1 MIETCG
7 KMNKSFFF
15 ETTNMTEVKLTMN
28 DQWMVPYKVDS
39 FHVDQKSKMTATA
52 GKSLKQDSYVKNV
65 SKNYLGQKKKYVFTV
80 TRPTLFF
87 SRRP

>member
-52 GKSLKQDSYVKNV
+52 GTSLK
-65 SKNYLGQKKKYVFTV
+65 
-80 TRPTLFF
+80 
-87 SRRP
+87 